1 MHPHNTPPTR
11 RANTTLDDIAAVVGF
26 SAAVRLAAFYGGK
39 NIYVAAH
46 ASPGQV
52 LPDLIGLPCASAM
65 AREWGGETI
74 AVPCLAGVYVQER
87 AAKIAKLHSEG
98 LKPTAI
104 AEATGC
110 GPRRVQQVVSE
121 LKSQGVIRPP
131 GREKATAAR
140 VAKREALVIRLHGDG
155 HKLTAIAARAAC
167 TTSRVGQIL
176 RAAGACEKKVGF
188 A

>member
-1 MHPHNTPPTR
+1 MHPHNKPPTR

-39 NIYVAAH
+39 NVYVAAH
-46 ASPGQV
+46 AAPGQV
-52 LPDLIGLPCASAM
+52 LTDLIGLPCASAM
-65 AREWGGETI
+65 AREWGGETL
-74 AVPCLAGVYVQER
+74 AVPGLTAVRLEQR
-87 AAKIAKLHSEG
+87 AALVAKLHGEG
-98 LKPTAI
+98 LGLKTIGEAAGCTA
-104 AEATGC
+104 
-110 GPRRVQQVVSE
+110 RRAGQVVTE
-121 LKSQGVIRPP
+121 LTQQGVIRPP

-176 RAAGACEKKVGF
+176 RAAGACEKKSRSC
-188 A
+188 